1 MNVYRLFIIELVV
14 IYFVLMRSGSFSA
27 LRWVS
32 LFLILSAVALF
43 AIQLVRF
50 SRLRANFPAGMEIA
64 DVPVGGQDRAT
75 SAQRLLEVYSATPIE
90 LHYGDQILHLDPSVA
105 EFELDLESML
115 AVANLA
121 RSQQPFWLEFWDYLW
136 GRTQSPASIPLRA
149 SFSEPRL
156 KSYLQSEIAERYD
169 QPPIPSLPSVGT
181 VNFQPGIQGTE
192 LDINRSVGLIETA
205 FRSTTRRVVDLPLE
219 RTNPPRPSIDN
230 LEILLKQTID
240 IAEFDGLV
248 GLYLLNL
255 QTGEEINFAYSQG
268 ENYPTNPDVAFTS
281 ASIIK
286 IPIMVSAFRRIEED
300 LDSETT
306 RLIEE
311 MIQKSGNDPADWLM
325 ERVIDP
331 FSGPLDVTAD
341 MNTLG
346 LENTFLAGQF
356 FPGAPLLAAFQT
368 PANQRVDVN
377 TDPDIYNQTTPSDIG
392 MLLEDIYQCA
402 QTGGGNMLALFQEEF
417 TQAEC
422 EAMINFL
429 GGNKIGL
436 LLEAGVPDGTPVAHK
451 HGWVTY
457 FGVMNT
463 LGDAGIVYTPGGN
476 YVLAIFVHHPEQL
489 IWDPASELVATL
501 SEAVY
506 NYFNQASR

>member
-1 MNVYRLFIIELVV
+1 
-14 IYFVLMRSGSFSA
+14 MRRNSFSA

-32 LFLILSAVALF
+32 LFLILAAVVVF
-43 AIQLVRF
+43 TMQLVRF
-50 SRLRANFPAGMEIA
+50 SRFRVNFPDGMAIA

-75 SAQRLLEVYSATPIE
+75 SAQRLLEVYSATPVE
-90 LHYGDQILHLDPSVA
+90 LHYGEETIHLDPAVA

-115 AVANLA
+115 AAADLS
-121 RSQQPFWLEFWDYLW
+121 RSQQPFWVEFWDFLW
-136 GRTQSPASIPLRA
+136 SRTPAPASIPLRA

-156 KSYLQSEIAERYD
+156 ATYLEAEVAERYD
-169 QPPIPSLPSVGT
+169 QPPVPAMPTVGT
-181 VNFQPGIQGTE
+181 VNFQPGTSGTE
-192 LDINRSVGLIETA
+192 LDIERSVDLIETA
-205 FRSTTRRVVDLPLE
+205 LRSTSKRVVDLPMD

-230 LEILLKQTID
+230 LEILLKQTVD

-248 GLYLLNL
+248 GVYLLDL

-268 ENYPTNPDVAFTS
+268 EEFSTNPDVAFTS

-286 IPIMVSAFRRIEED
+286 IPIMVSAFRRIQENP
-300 LDSETT
+300 DSETT
-306 RLIEE
+306 RLISE
-311 MIQKSGNDPADWLM
+311 MIEKSGNDPADWLM

-331 FSGPLDVTAD
+331 LNGPLDVSAD

-356 FPGAPLLAAFQT
+356 YAGAPLLAAFQT
-368 PANQRVDVN
+368 PANLRDDIN

-392 MLLEDIYQCA
+392 MLLEDIYQCN
-402 QTGGGNMLALFQEEF
+402 QNGGGNLAAVFPDEF
-417 TQAEC
+417 TQTEC
-422 EAMINFL
+422 QSMITYL
-429 GGNKIGL
+429 GRNKIGIL
-436 LLEAGVPDGTPVAHK
+436 IEAGVPDGTPVAHK

-476 YVLAIFVHHPEQL
+476 YVLAIFLHHPDQL
-489 IWDPASELVATL
+489 IWEPASELVANQ
-501 SEAVY
+501 SEAIY
-506 NYFNQASR
+506 NYFNQVTQ